1 MTLASEYTFRGDGI
15 WDLFLRNLRNIT
27 FTRSDGTQGHLAS
40 HLVAG
45 VMTKL
50 QGATDECNELS
61 APFGVAC
68 FTIFANVFNPHN
80 YGFMSTAYYGLSFAK
95 VLSIVNTLTLGIDVL
110 FLDCDQVF
118 FRNPLPYLLA
128 READVQVTAYC
139 INLGADTVPEARA
152 PMWAVNIGFLY
163 MRPRPMVLRFA
174 LAWLHK
180 LVTSVLTVGP
190 QLDQAAFPEVWS
202 TTVANLTSKEL
213 NGVLLSPEAFPTKC
227 NGDCGCSLKRVGRG
241 AEGKRLPFGPDG
253 LCKPHT
259 MRQWYGF
266 HVPCV
271 PGDMNAKAQLMRRML
286 DMYEQGVGP
295 VNSRSEPMAVV

>member
-1 MTLASEYTFRGDGI
+1 MEVTDAKGQRRRLVLMTLASEYTFQEGGI

-27 FTRSDGTQGHLAS
+27 FTRSDGTQGHLAA

-61 APFGVAC
+61 APFGVTC
-68 FTIFANVFNPHN
+68 ITIKADVFGRDN
-80 YGFMSTAYYGLSFAK
+80 YGFMSPAFYGLAFAK
-95 VLSIVNTLTLGIDVL
+95 VLSIVNTLSLGVDVL
-110 FLDCDQVF
+110 FLDCDQVSSDC
-118 FRNPLPYLLA
+118 Y
-128 READVQVTAYC
+128 
-139 INLGADTVPEARA
+139 NLGNDTVPEAHA
-152 PMWAVNIGFLY
+152 QMWAGNIGFLY
-163 MRPRPMVLRFA
+163 MRSRPVVLSFA
-174 LAWLHK
+174 LGWLHTM
-180 LVTSVLTVGP
+180 VTSAISGNP
-190 QLDQAAFPEVWS
+190 KLDQAAFPEAW
-202 TTVANLTSKEL
+202 TTAIANRTSK
-213 NGVLLSPEAFPTKC
+213 
-227 NGDCGCSLKRVGRG
+227 GDCGCSLKRVGRG

-253 LCKPHT
+253 LCKPWT